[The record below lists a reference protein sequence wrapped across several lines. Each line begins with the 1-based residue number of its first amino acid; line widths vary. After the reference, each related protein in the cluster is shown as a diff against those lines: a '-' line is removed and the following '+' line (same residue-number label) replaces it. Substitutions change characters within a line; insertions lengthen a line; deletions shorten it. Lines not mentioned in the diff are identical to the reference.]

1 MIKTALITGASKRV
15 GLSIAKHLA
24 SKGFNIAI
32 HYNKSEIDSKKIV
45 VELKKK
51 RIIAKAFK
59 LDLAKTSSIKNFF
72 NRITNYFGAVDL
84 LVNNASVFEYDS
96 LKSSSMKSYNKHM
109 DINLKAP
116 FFLSKYFQEY
126 LKNKKGNI
134 INILDQR
141 VVNLTPYFIS
151 YTLSKSALW
160 TLTQSL
166 ALSLA
171 PKIRV
176 NAIGLG
182 PTLKSYRQTEKQFD
196 QQIMRTPLKKQVKL
210 TEINNTIDLI
220 LDSESITGQLFL
232 LDSGQNLGWANTR
245 SKKFIED

>member
-1 MIKTALITGASKRV
+1 M
-15 GLSIAKHLA
+15 
-24 SKGFNIAI
+24 
-32 HYNKSEIDSKKIV
+32 
-45 VELKKK
+45 
-51 RIIAKAFK
+51 
-59 LDLAKTSSIKNFF
+59 
-72 NRITNYFGAVDL
+72 
-84 LVNNASVFEYDS
+84 FEYDS
-96 LKSSSMKSYNKHM
+96 LKSSSMMSYNKHM

-116 FFLSKYFQEY
+116 FFLSKYFHEY
-126 LKNKKGNI
+126 LGNKKGNI

-182 PTLKSYRQTEKQFD
+182 PTLKSYRQTKKQFD

-210 TEINNTIDLI
+210 LEINNTIDLI
-220 LDSESITGQLFL
+220 LNSESITGQLFL

>member
-1 MIKTALITGASKRV
+1 MTKTALITGASKRV
-15 GLSIAKHLA
+15 GLSITKHLA

-32 HYNKSEIDSKKIV
+32 HYNTSESDSKKIV
-45 VELKKK
+45 NELKKK
-51 RIIAKAFK
+51 KIIVERFK
-59 LDLAKTSSIKNFF
+59 LDLAKTDSIKSFF
-72 NRITNYFGAVDL
+72 TRIKNHFGKIDL

-116 FFLSKYFQEY
+116 FFLSKYFHEY
-126 LKNKKGNI
+126 LGNKKGNI

-182 PTLKSYRQTEKQFD
+182 PTLKSYRQTKNQFD

-210 TEINNTIDLI
+210 LEINNTIDLI
-220 LDSESITGQLFL
+220 LNSESITGQLFL

>member
-1 MIKTALITGASKRV
+1 MTKTALITGGAKRV

-32 HYNKSEIDSKKIV
+32 HYNTSEIDSKKIV
-45 VELKKK
+45 DELKKK
-51 RIIAKAFK
+51 KAIVERFK
-59 LDLAKTSSIKNFF
+59 LDLAKTNSIKKFF
-72 NRITNYFGAVDL
+72 TKIKNHFGTIDI

-96 LKSSSMKSYNKHM
+96 LKSSSMNSYNKHM

-116 FFLSKYFQEY
+116 FFLSKYFHEC
-126 LKNKKGNI
+126 LRNKKGNI

-171 PKIRV
+171 PKIKV

-182 PTLKSYRQTEKQFD
+182 PTLKSYRQTKKQFD

-210 TEINNTIDLI
+210 SEINNTIDLI
-220 LDSESITGQLFL
+220 LNSESITGQLFL